1 IMTISLTVP
10 GKVTST
16 ATLRRRER
24 KRIETRE
31 RIFRAALKLFA
42 EHGFFETTVEEITE
56 AADVGKGTFF
66 NYFPSK
72 EHVLGMLHEVQLS
85 KVAQAEAAAK
95 SSQLPIREVLRQ
107 FMRSIAEEPGRSQL
121 LARGLLATIFTNDA
135 IRELL
140 VNTMARG
147 RGSLEAI
154 LALGQKRGEVRRD
167 LPLEAMARAFQQ
179 NVIGAVM
186 LWSLN
191 PPSSLA
197 KRIDDAYE
205 IYWSG
210 ISPVGRKPTE
220 KKP

>member
-1 IMTISLTVP
+1 MTTSLISSGKMPAPANP
-10 GKVTST
+10 G
-16 ATLRRRER
+16 RRER
-24 KRIETRE
+24 KRTETRE
-31 RIFRAALKLFA
+31 RIFRAALELFA
-42 EHGFFETTVEEITE
+42 QQGFFETTVEEITE

-85 KVAQAEAAAK
+85 KVAQAEATAR
-95 SSQLPIREVLRQ
+95 SSKLPIREVLRQ
-107 FMRSIAEEPGRSQL
+107 FMRSIAEEPARSQL

-147 RGSLEAI
+147 RDSLEAI
-154 LALGQKRGEVRRD
+154 LALGQERGEVRRD
-167 LPLEAMARAFQQ
+167 LPLEAMARTFQQ

-197 KRIDDAYE
+197 KRIDDAFE

-210 ISPVGRKPTE
+210 ISPIARKPTE
-220 KKP
+220 KKS

>member
-1 IMTISLTVP
+1 MTISLTVP

-16 ATLRRRER
+16 ATLGRRER

-85 KVAQAEAAAK
+85 KVAQAELAAR
-95 SSQLPIREVLRQ
+95 SSKLPIREVLRQ
-107 FMRSIAEEPGRSQL
+107 FMRSIAEEPARSQL
-121 LARGLLATIFTNDA
+121 LARGLMATIFTNDA

-140 VNTMARG
+140 VNTMNRG
-147 RGSLEAI
+147 RSSLEAI

-167 LPLEAMARAFQQ
+167 LTVEAMARTFQQ

-197 KRIDDAYE
+197 KRMDASFE

-210 ISPVGRKPTE
+210 ISPVAKKQTE
-220 KKP
+220 SKS